1 MVGYENQH
9 EQSGRPET
17 GEPHDMLFAADAKQ
31 CENQENMSICPILG
45 LSSFEQ
51 KLCTNVWE
59 RVEKVER
66 VWVFQLKQRDGEVT
80 SFFLLF

>member
-9 EQSGRPET
+9 EQSGRPEA
-17 GEPHDMLFAADAKQ
+17 GKPHDMLFAADAIQ
-31 CENQENMSICPILG
+31 CENQENMSICP
-45 LSSFEQ
+45 SFEQ

-66 VWVFQLKQRDGEVT
+66 MWVSQLKQKDGEVT